1 MEEVRREASTAGK
14 LEGHAGL
21 RREIE
26 ELERERDA
34 AMSEAKAARS
44 EAKASRDERRRA
56 REALGGDRDHERL
69 QTEAA

>member
-1 MEEVRREASTAGK
+1 MEEEVRGEASTAGK

-44 EAKASRDERRRA
+44 EAKASRDELEDARAKPRRRS
-56 REALGGDRDHERL
+56 RSR
-69 QTEAA
+69 TTSN